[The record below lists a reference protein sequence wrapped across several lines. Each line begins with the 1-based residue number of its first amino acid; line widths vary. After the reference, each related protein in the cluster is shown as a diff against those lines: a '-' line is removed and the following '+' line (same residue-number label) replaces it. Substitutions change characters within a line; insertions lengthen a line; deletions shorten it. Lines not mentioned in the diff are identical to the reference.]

1 MLCLTSISDKLV
13 IIAKT
18 EAHLGHSSSEGF
30 YHVVLS
36 VYVDLPLDLK
46 TYAPFRCTAFDYTC
60 ADWNSFYDHIRDVPM
75 KDVFN
80 LSAPADN
87 ESF

>member
-1 MLCLTSISDKLV
+1 MLCLTAISDKLV
-13 IIAKT
+13 IIAKA
-18 EAHLGHSSSEGF
+18 EAHLGHSPSEGF

-36 VYVDLPLDLK
+36 VYVDLPLNSK
-46 TYAPFRCTAFDYTC
+46 AYAPFRYTAFDYTC
-60 ADWNSFYDHIRDVPM
+60 ADWNSFHDHIRDVPM

-87 ESF
+87 EFF